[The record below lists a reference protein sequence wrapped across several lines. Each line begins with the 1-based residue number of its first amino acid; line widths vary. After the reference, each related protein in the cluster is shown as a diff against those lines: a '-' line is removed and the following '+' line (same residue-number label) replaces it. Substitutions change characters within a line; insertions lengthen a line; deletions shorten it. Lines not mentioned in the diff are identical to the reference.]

1 MKEITLEITGIQQYD
16 NTEEEQMEFVTDGK
30 LYIRK
35 GVVYIMY
42 DESEVS
48 GMEGCKTTIR
58 LGQDSVK
65 MRRTGL
71 AGFNTEMYF
80 EEGKRISSVYETPYG
95 PMGVEILTDY
105 VKNNFDME
113 TCRGSID
120 VGYQISLEGLAEGR
134 NRITIKVM

>member
-58 LGQDSVK
+58 LGETSVK

-80 EEGKRISSVYETPYG
+80 EEGKRISSVFSCSLTHLPYA
-95 PMGVEILTDY
+95 PFYRREFAD
-105 VKNNFDME
+105 
-113 TCRGSID
+113 CRSSER
-120 VGYQISLEGLAEGR
+120 SLRSSLPGAA
-134 NRITIKVM
+134 NP